1 MLRLSGGRR
10 RALQWAPPP
19 TRHRGS
25 RVSANGEKPCLL
37 GGKQAGP
44 APSRQGWRVPRHRF
58 AACGLDRLSPARQ
71 GLAKQVR
78 LNRKRNASD
87 SGEGHRPPSEHRSA
101 RNGLGYWHPTS
112 RNRRQQVSLRSAT
125 TARLSDFR
133 SALPRCFSF
142 DGPHEGAPEWRRKRK
157 RKGIVPPMT
166 TGRAPV
172 SRLTPAFCGLRKLSA
187 DSLLASRPNLRPPP

>member
-1 MLRLSGGRR
+1 MCEWG
-10 RALQWAPPP
+10 
-19 TRHRGS
+19 
-25 RVSANGEKPCLL
+25 KPCLL

-44 APSRQGWRVPRHRF
+44 APSRQGWPRHRF

-87 SGEGHRPPSEHRSA
+87 SGEGHRPPCEHRSA

-142 DGPHEGAPEWRRKRK
+142 DGPDEGASEWRWKRK
-157 RKGIVPPMT
+157 AKGLVRQMT
-166 TGRAPV
+166 TDRAPM
-172 SRLTPAFCGLRKLSA
+172 SRLTRAFCELQKLSA
-187 DSLLASRPNLRPPP
+187 DSLLVSTPSRRPLPMTTSHGHDRDRFFSYGFICLARLHR